1 MRDNRSIFPI
11 SILLVGI
18 GVMGYSIYNWSK
30 KCKKSRLEGWNG
42 ICTDTKGFKKSKN
55 KGSI

>member
-18 GVMGYSIYNWSK
+18 GVIGYSIYNWSK
-30 KCKKSRLEGWNG
+30 KCKKSRLEG
-42 ICTDTKGFKKSKN
+42 
-55 KGSI
+55 